1 MNSLEIETIVR
12 AHLKES
18 NKTLPDSEIRALV
31 KRIEKAGLLKMA
43 SIGETALHAEKNGA
57 SYSPD
62 AHLRAIGS

>member
-1 MNSLEIETIVR
+1 MNSVEQAVR
-12 AHLKES
+12 QRLKETG
-18 NKTLPDSEIRALV
+18 KTLPEVEVQALI

-43 SIGETALHAEKNGA
+43 AIGETALHAEKNGA